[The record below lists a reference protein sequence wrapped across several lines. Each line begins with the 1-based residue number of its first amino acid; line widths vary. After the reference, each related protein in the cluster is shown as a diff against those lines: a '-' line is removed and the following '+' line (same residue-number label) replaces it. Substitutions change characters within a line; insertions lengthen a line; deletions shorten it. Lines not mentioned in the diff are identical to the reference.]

1 MKLLR
6 RSSKAYSDLLFA
18 VSDWAAGSNTLSY
31 IIGIFL
37 TVCGSFLAFMLIS
50 RVNAYN
56 NDPFEEN
63 FTEAKN
69 MKKITQ
75 WANSF
80 MGLWILLNF
89 LNVICTFRFGSTRTV
104 FLIIGIAGYI
114 FSWYSLKKF
123 SDANRNHNIEL
134 AKANKGDPSIIMA
147 ENFGLTQAQREAV
160 SSIVG
165 NAGASRALRNPKSDE
180 ELFGTLDDPVYDD
193 PRTPRIVCRSCGKV
207 NNPKHNICAYCGMT
221 LDKTK
226 TALPSEQQSEI
237 DKILNGV
244 KKDEDPIQKILRNA
258 GVIQTD
264 NGKYISAKKAA
275 GVGNEAE
282 NEVGNEA
289 GIEEKTEAGIKTEF
303 EVKPTTDKKP
313 DKDISVTALPEN
325 GIFSPSSIDGSVSV
339 TELKGTDFY
348 KNSDDGQTFTEGFSD
363 KSSFTADN
371 SVKGNSAESVFFGGT
386 EGQIRCRYCGEM
398 NEKNSGRCIFCGTPL
413 Q

>member
-6 RSSKAYSDLLFA
+6 RSSKAYTDLLLA
-18 VSDWAAGSNTLSY
+18 ISDWAAGSNALSY
-31 IIGIFL
+31 IIGIIL
-37 TVCGSFLAFMLIS
+37 TLGCCFLAFMLIS
-50 RVNAYN
+50 RINAYN
-56 NDPFEEN
+56 ADPFEEN

-69 MKKITQ
+69 MKKFTQ

-80 MGLWILLNF
+80 MGLWIFLNF
-89 LNVICTFRFGSTRTV
+89 LNVICTYRFGSTRTV
-104 FLIIGIAGYI
+104 FLIIGIAGYV

-147 ENFGLTQAQREAV
+147 ESFGLTQAQREAV

-180 ELFGTLDDPVYDD
+180 ELFGTIDDPVYDD

-207 NNPKHNICAYCGMT
+207 NNPQHNICVYCGMT

-226 TALPSEQQSEI
+226 TVMPSGQQSEI

-244 KKDEDPIQKILRNA
+244 KKDEDPVQKILRSA

-275 GVGNEAE
+275 EA
-282 NEVGNEA
+282 GNEA
-289 GIEEKTEAGIKTEF
+289 GIEEKTEAGIKTEI
-303 EVKPTTDKKP
+303 EKIKVMPTTDKKP

-348 KNSDDGQTFTEGFSD
+348 KNSNDGQTFTEGFSD

>member
-6 RSSKAYSDLLFA
+6 RGSRAFVEFLFTA
-18 VSDWAAGSNTLSY
+18 SDWAAGSNTLSY
-31 IIGIFL
+31 IIGLIL
-37 TVCGSFLAFMLIS
+37 TVGSVFLAYMLIS
-50 RVNAYN
+50 RINTYN
-56 NDPFEEN
+56 NDPLEEN

-69 MKKITQ
+69 MRKITQ
-75 WANSF
+75 WGNSL
-80 MGLWILLNF
+80 MGLWIFLNF
-89 LNVICTFRFGSTRTV
+89 LNVIYTFRFGSTRTV
-104 FLIIGIAGYI
+104 FLIIGTAGYI

-147 ENFGLTQAQREAV
+147 ESFGLTQAQREAV
-160 SSIVG
+160 SAIVG
-165 NAGASRALRNPKSDE
+165 NAGASRALRNPQSDE
-180 ELFGTLDDPVYDD
+180 ELFGTIDDPVYDD

-207 NNPKHNICAYCGMT
+207 NNPKHNICAYCGAT

-226 TALPSEQQSEI
+226 AALPSEQQSEI
-237 DKILNGV
+237 NKILNGV
-244 KKDEDPIQKILRNA
+244 KKDEDPVQKILRNA
-258 GVIQTD
+258 GVIQAD

-275 GVGNEAE
+275 
-282 NEVGNEA
+282 EA
-289 GIEEKTEAGIKTEF
+289 GIKEKTEAGIKTEIEKN
-303 EVKPTTDKKP
+303 EVISTTDKKP

-371 SVKGNSAESVFFGGT
+371 PVKGNSAESVFFGGT
-386 EGQIRCRYCGEM
+386 EGQKRCRYCGEM